1 LNLPQISSPPPRN
14 PPHRGQP
21 HCGQFILPSPSFKLS
36 HMSTML
42 AEPPIW
48 TRGSPIHGNV
58 LMSSPCSSDRV
69 TISEIMLGEM
79 VGVDPISCPPLG
91 SAGHGPVR
99 PVCKLARARPR
110 STPSGTSPCEEL
122 ELQGLLCNLSAT
134 QGNSNRTH
142 LQLVK
147 NPRPFSQNCQRA
159 RARFPLDLGRLG

>member
-1 LNLPQISSPPPRN
+1 MFTVAVARTN
-14 PPHRGQP
+14 
-21 HCGQFILPSPSFKLS
+21 
-36 HMSTML
+36 
-42 AEPPIW
+42 
-48 TRGSPIHGNV
+48 
-58 LMSSPCSSDRV
+58 RV

-99 PVCKLARARPR
+99 PVCKLAGARPR

-134 QGNSNRTH
+134 LGNSNRTH

-159 RARFPLDLGRLG
+159 RGRGRVFPWTWAVWARTGPVLFDLFLFLFQ